1 MSKLNMYSVSL
12 KVRDIQVWQP
22 SMALALVPV
31 RQQFQKVNNDLSNH

>member
-1 MSKLNMYSVSL
+1 MQSVTL

-31 RQQFQKVNNDLSNH
+31 AGKNTPKL